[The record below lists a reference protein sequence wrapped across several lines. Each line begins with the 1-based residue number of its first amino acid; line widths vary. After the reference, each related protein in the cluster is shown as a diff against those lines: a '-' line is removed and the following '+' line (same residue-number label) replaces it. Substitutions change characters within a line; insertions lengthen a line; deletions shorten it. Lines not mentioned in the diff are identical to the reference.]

1 MQMFKVLT
9 FSNGKIREY
18 DILPYFRN
26 SWKERWNK
34 EEKEKIKNA
43 KYESKRKQLFK
54 DWVRGRSSYMFRA
67 RCEWEMLIGSW
78 PYGSKNIHDQ
88 IKEFMGEGYNL
99 DDYRDKL
106 VLDNIITSDME
117 KIDVH
122 RQVEMNIDT
131 IVDIL
136 YKEFKLDKAHDKRR
150 VVATSSGNA

>member
-1 MQMFKVLT
+1 MKPLKKFNVLI

-18 DILPYFRN
+18 DILPYFRD
-26 SWKERWNK
+26 SWKEKYNK

-54 DWVRGRSSYMFRA
+54 DWVRGRSCYMFWA

-78 PYGSKNIHDQ
+78 PYGSKNINDKV
-88 IKEFMGEGYNL
+88 KEFMAEGRNL
-99 DDYRDKL
+99 DDYSDQL
-106 VLDNIITSDME
+106 VLDNIIISDME

-122 RQVEMNIDT
+122 RQIEMNINT

-136 YKEFKLDKAHDKRR
+136 YTELKLHK
-150 VVATSSGNA
+150 

>member
-1 MQMFKVLT
+1 MKPLKKFNVLI

-18 DILPYFRN
+18 DILPYFRD
-26 SWKERWNK
+26 SWKEKYNK

-54 DWVRGRSSYMFRA
+54 DWVRGRSCYMFWA

-78 PYGSKNIHDQ
+78 PYGSKNINDKV
-88 IKEFMGEGYNL
+88 KEFMAEGRNL
-99 DDYRDKL
+99 DDYHDSI

-122 RQVEMNIDT
+122 RQIEMNIDI

-136 YKEFKLDKAHDKRR
+136 YTELKLHK
-150 VVATSSGNA
+150 

>member
-1 MQMFKVLT
+1 MKPLKKFNVLT

-18 DILPYFRN
+18 DILPYFRD
-26 SWKERWNK
+26 SWKEKYNK

-54 DWVRGRSSYMFRA
+54 DWVRGRSCYMFWA

-78 PYGSKNIHDQ
+78 PYGSKNINDKV
-88 IKEFMGEGYNL
+88 KEFMAEGRNL
-99 DDYRDKL
+99 DDYRDSL
-106 VLDNIITSDME
+106 VLDNIIISDME

-122 RQVEMNIDT
+122 RQIEMNINT

-136 YKEFKLDKAHDKRR
+136 YTELKLHK
-150 VVATSSGNA
+150 

>member
-1 MQMFKVLT
+1 MKPLKKFNVLT

-18 DILPYFRN
+18 DILPYFRD
-26 SWKERWNK
+26 SWKEKYNK

-54 DWVRGRSSYMFRA
+54 DWVRGRSCYMFWA

-78 PYGSKNIHDQ
+78 PYGSKNINDKV
-88 IKEFMGEGYNL
+88 KEFMAEGRNL
-99 DDYRDKL
+99 DDYSDQL
-106 VLDNIITSDME
+106 VLDNIIISDME

-122 RQVEMNIDT
+122 RQIEMNINT

-136 YKEFKLDKAHDKRR
+136 YTELKLHK
-150 VVATSSGNA
+150 